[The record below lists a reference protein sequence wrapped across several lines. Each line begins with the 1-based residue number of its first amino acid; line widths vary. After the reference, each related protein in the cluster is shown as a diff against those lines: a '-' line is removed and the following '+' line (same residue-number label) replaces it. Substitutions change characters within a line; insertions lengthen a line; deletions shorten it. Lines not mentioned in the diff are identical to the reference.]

1 MFHSFLSFSYIDM
14 GTGSMLLQAS
24 LASLFAVLV
33 FSRQLKSRC
42 VNYFRRS
49 QKNVSRY
56 DKQD

>member
-1 MFHSFLSFSYIDM
+1 MFYSFLSFAYIDM

-24 LASLFAVLV
+24 LASLFTILV

-42 VNYFRRS
+42 MHYFRRS
-49 QKNVSRY
+49 KKGVSRY

>member
-24 LASLFAVLV
+24 LASLFALLV

-42 VNYFRRS
+42 VNYFKRS
-49 QKNVSRY
+49 QKGVSRNA
-56 DKQD
+56 KQD

>member
-42 VNYFRRS
+42 VNYFKRS
-49 QKNVSRY
+49 KKDVSGY